1 MAKRFRMSKK
11 KSVQKWIKG
20 DKGTQ
25 NITTLPKY
33 NMNQRGGLM
42 LT

>member
-1 MAKRFRMSKK
+1 MRRKLSKK

-33 NMNQRGGLM
+33 NTNQRGGQM
-42 LT
+42 LA